1 MAPYLLTSRTSE
13 QNPDPRLV
21 ASRNA
26 VLCPRA
32 FSALCLSLV
41 RTPVFGFRAHP
52 NPGCSHLRIPAK
64 NPFLNKVPPTGPGA
78 QDVTPSFAGSR
89 GTVQGRL
96 GFPPSP
102 SEQGILQTREGLGQ
116 RTRRMDNVR
125 CRAPVC
131 ISRGEVTAPTW
142 HASARGQRCLC
153 PAPTAPLGSS
163 PTARRLCQRR
173 AEGAV
178 KEFSK
183 LLQKTGL
190 TSAWVAA
197 SVWPGRRWSRRP
209 LFCLRAACGR
219 RTVEDAAGMPVSLA
233 RPSPDLSAGGRRLS
247 AAPSGTAQKS
257 CQRTQ
262 LTRAGATLP
271 APSSGST
278 PSSESLVS

>member
-26 VLCPRA
+26 VLCPRV

-41 RTPVFGFRAHP
+41 RTPVFGFRARP

-64 NPFLNKVPPTGPGA
+64 NLFLNKVPPTGPGA
-78 QDVTPSFAGSR
+78 KDVTPSFAGSR

-116 RTRRMDNVR
+116 RPRRMDSVR

-142 HASARGQRCLC
+142 HASARGQQCLC
-153 PAPTAPLGSS
+153 PAPTAPLGSRHR
-163 PTARRLCQRR
+163 PPPLP
-173 AEGAV
+173 
-178 KEFSK
+178 K
-183 LLQKTGL
+183 
-190 TSAWVAA
+190 A
-197 SVWPGRRWSRRP
+197 S
-209 LFCLRAACGR
+209 
-219 RTVEDAAGMPVSLA
+219 
-233 RPSPDLSAGGRRLS
+233 
-247 AAPSGTAQKS
+247 
-257 CQRTQ
+257 
-262 LTRAGATLP
+262 
-271 APSSGST
+271 
-278 PSSESLVS
+278 

>member
-26 VLCPRA
+26 VLCPRV

-41 RTPVFGFRAHP
+41 RTPVFGFRARP

-78 QDVTPSFAGSR
+78 KDVTPSFAGSR

-153 PAPTAPLGSS
+153 PAPTAPLGSR

-173 AEGAV
+173 AEGAA
-178 KEFSK
+178 KELSK

-190 TSAWVAA
+190 TSVWVAA
-197 SVWPGRRWSRRP
+197 SVWPGRRWSGQEGLYLAFERRVDGGPSRTRRACPSPWPVRARISPQGEAP
-209 LFCLRAACGR
+209 LCRAVGYSTEVLPTHTAYPGR
-219 RTVEDAAGMPVSLA
+219 RHPPRSELRLDAFV
-233 RPSPDLSAGGRRLS
+233 
-247 AAPSGTAQKS
+247 
-257 CQRTQ
+257 
-262 LTRAGATLP
+262 
-271 APSSGST
+271 
-278 PSSESLVS
+278 